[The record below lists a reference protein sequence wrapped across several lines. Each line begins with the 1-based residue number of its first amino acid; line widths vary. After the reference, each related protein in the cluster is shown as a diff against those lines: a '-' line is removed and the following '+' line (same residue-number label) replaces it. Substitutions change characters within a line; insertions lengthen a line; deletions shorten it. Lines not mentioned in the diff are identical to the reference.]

1 MGRARA
7 FVTAAAVFLGVVAS
21 GMGYAQTPASSP
33 ATTQAQVSSGPASAK
48 PSIPERVETW
58 TGAQWNAAQK
68 VWAKDK
74 AKWADCRKQSSNQKL
89 AGRKSWSFLY
99 KCMTG

>member
-1 MGRARA
+1 MNRIHA
-7 FVTAAAVFLGVVAS
+7 FVVAAVLSLGVAAS
-21 GMGYAQTPASSP
+21 GIAHAQAPASSP
-33 ATTQAQVSSGPASAK
+33 STNQAPVSSAPTSSN

-58 TGAQWNAAQK
+58 TKAQWNAAQK

>member
-7 FVTAAAVFLGVVAS
+7 FVAAAVLLAVAGS
-21 GMGYAQTPASSP
+21 GIGYAQTPASSP
-33 ATTQAQVSSGPASAK
+33 ATSQAQASPGPTSAE
-48 PSIPERVETW
+48 PSIPKRVETW
-58 TGAQWNAAQK
+58 TRVQWNAAQK

-74 AKWADCRKQSSNQKL
+74 AKWADCRKQSRNQKL
-89 AGRKSWSFLY
+89 EGRKRWSFLY